1 MEWRPIILTEPEAN
15 DVLRQVQSKGVTI
28 ALDGLSRAKAVEAI
42 DSFLKQYKECFWTIV
57 IGEITIAIREE
68 LLKSRN
74 VIDVKLVRE
83 VVEYLSNRRGVE
95 KKKKEE
101 GLEEKKKEEEGS
113 DGSSSEGSG
122 EESEDEEDSDQDLEK
137 EEESDEDSDDDDAM
151 EVVVAEGETEEEEE
165 EIDDLKDDPITRQ
178 ECIEDLLLLSREK
191 GLSVKEG
198 EEDEILDMMIPYLR
212 GCLLMYAKGIMIF
225 LKRVREHIDR
235 CSTLN
240 DLETVKAALE
250 SSIFREEYEDWK
262 KENREGDMAGAE
274 DQVNQLLKKNMGPT
288 KEEGIA
294 APVNQIEEEEKRVCG
309 GIMEIEEMETLTPL
323 NLAEQAKESTG
334 NAYSC
339 IKESLERGGA
349 NKRKLTQI

>member
-1 MEWRPIILTEPEAN
+1 MVEWRPIILTEPEAN

-57 IGEITIAIREE
+57 ISEITFAIREE

-83 VVEYLSNRRGVE
+83 VVEYLSNRRRGVE
-95 KKKKEE
+95 KKKKD
-101 GLEEKKKEEEGS
+101 EGS
-113 DGSSSEGSG
+113 ADEEGSSSEEGSGSGSGEG
-122 EESEDEEDSDQDLEK
+122 EESEDEEDSDQDLKK
-137 EEESDEDSDDDDAM
+137 EEESD
-151 EVVVAEGETEEEEE
+151 E

-178 ECIEDLLLLSREK
+178 ECIEDLLALSREK

-212 GCLLMYAKGIMIF
+212 GCLMYTKGIMFF

-262 KENREGDMAGAE
+262 KDKREGDMADAE

-288 KEEGIA
+288 EEEGIA
-294 APVNQIEEEEKRVCG
+294 APVNQIEEEKRVCRD
-309 GIMEIEEMETLTPL
+309 ITEVEEKETLTPL
-323 NLAEQAKESTG
+323 NLPEQAKESMG

-349 NKRKLTQI
+349 NKRKLAQI

>member
-1 MEWRPIILTEPEAN
+1 MEWRPIILMEPEAN

-57 IGEITIAIREE
+57 ISEITFAIREE

-95 KKKKEE
+95 KKKEE

-113 DGSSSEGSG
+113 ADEDGSSEDVSNEEESSEGSG
-122 EESEDEEDSDQDLEK
+122 EESEDEEDSDQDLKK

-165 EIDDLKDDPITRQ
+165 EEEEIDDLKDDPITRQ
-178 ECIEDLLLLSREK
+178 DCIEDLLVLSREK

-212 GCLLMYAKGIMIF
+212 GCLMYTKGIMIF

-262 KENREGDMAGAE
+262 KENREGDMADAE
-274 DQVNQLLKKNMGPT
+274 DQVSQLLKKNMVPT

-294 APVNQIEEEEKRVCG
+294 TAMNQIKQEEKRY
-309 GIMEIEEMETLTPL
+309 
-323 NLAEQAKESTG
+323 NG
-334 NAYSC
+334 N
-339 IKESLERGGA
+339 
-349 NKRKLTQI
+349 

>member
-15 DVLRQVQSKGVTI
+15 DVFRQVQSKGVTI
-28 ALDGLSRAKAVEAI
+28 ALDGLSRAKAIEVI
-42 DSFLKQYKECFWTIV
+42 DSFLNQYEECFWTIV
-57 IGEITIAIREE
+57 IRQISFAIREE

-83 VVEYLSNRRGVE
+83 VVEYLSNPGGV
-95 KKKKEE
+95 
-101 GLEEKKKEEEGS
+101 EKKKEEEEEE
-113 DGSSSEGSG
+113 SSEGSG
-122 EESEDEEDSDQDLEK
+122 EESEDEEDSDQDLQK
-137 EEESDEDSDDDDAM
+137 EEESDEDSDDM
-151 EVVVAEGETEEEEE
+151 EEVVVAEGEMEVVADEEEEE

-178 ECIEDLLLLSREK
+178 ECIEDLLVLSSEK

-198 EEDEILDMMIPYLR
+198 EEDAILDMMIPYLR
-212 GCLLMYAKGIMIF
+212 GCLMYAQGIMIF
-225 LKRVREHIDR
+225 LRRVREHIDR

-250 SSIFREEYEDWK
+250 NSVFREEYEDWK
-262 KENREGDMAGAE
+262 KEKREGDVADAE
-274 DQVNQLLKKNMGPT
+274 DQVSQLLKKNMVPT

-294 APVNQIEEEEKRVCG
+294 TAMNQIKQEEKRVCG

-323 NLAEQAKESTG
+323 NLPEQAKESMG

>member
-1 MEWRPIILTEPEAN
+1 MEWRPIILMEPEAN
-15 DVLRQVQSKGVTI
+15 DVLRQVQSTGVAI
-28 ALDGLSRAKAVEAI
+28 ALDGLSRAKAVEVI
-42 DSFLKQYKECFWTIV
+42 DSFLNQYKECFWTIV
-57 IGEITIAIREE
+57 IGEITFAIREE

-83 VVEYLSNRRGVE
+83 VVEYLSNGGVE

-101 GLEEKKKEEEGS
+101 GLADEDVSNEEE
-113 DGSSSEGSG
+113 SSEGSG
-122 EESEDEEDSDQDLEK
+122 EESEDEEDSDQDLKK
-137 EEESDEDSDDDDAM
+137 EEESDEDSDDDDDDDM
-151 EVVVAEGETEEEEE
+151 EVVVADEEEEEE

-178 ECIEDLLLLSREK
+178 DCIEDLLLLAREE

-212 GCLLMYAKGIMIF
+212 GCLMYAQGIMIF

-262 KENREGDMAGAE
+262 KENREEDMADAE
-274 DQVNQLLKKNMGPT
+274 DQVNQLLKKNIIPT
-288 KEEGIA
+288 KEEGIGRIA
-294 APVNQIEEEEKRVCG
+294 APVNQIEEEKRVCG
-309 GIMEIEEMETLTPL
+309 DIMEIEEIETLTSL
-323 NLAEQAKESTG
+323 NLPEQAKESMG

-339 IKESLERGGA
+339 IKESLE
-349 NKRKLTQI
+349 LTQI

>member
-74 VIDVKLVRE
+74 VIDVKFVRE

-95 KKKKEE
+95 KKK
-101 GLEEKKKEEEGS
+101 EEEDS
-113 DGSSSEGSG
+113 ADEDGSSEEESSEGSG
-122 EESEDEEDSDQDLEK
+122 EEFEDEEDSDQDLKK

-165 EIDDLKDDPITRQ
+165 EEEEIDDLKDDPITRQ
-178 ECIEDLLLLSREK
+178 DCIEDLLLLSREK

-212 GCLLMYAKGIMIF
+212 GCLMYAKGIMIF

-262 KENREGDMAGAE
+262 KEKTSTSREEDMADAK
-274 DQVNQLLKKNMGPT
+274 DQVNHQIMQKSFSFWLK
-288 KEEGIA
+288 
-294 APVNQIEEEEKRVCG
+294 
-309 GIMEIEEMETLTPL
+309 
-323 NLAEQAKESTG
+323 
-334 NAYSC
+334 
-339 IKESLERGGA
+339 
-349 NKRKLTQI
+349 